1 MDRILARGRTDARLD
16 PPPGLLAA
24 CEDELRSRL
33 PAGAPLRIVEDYR
46 VQRFGADHLRL
57 LSRFEGRATGP
68 TTFACDVVARTGSW
82 EVSEITVVRW

>member
-1 MDRILARGRTDARLD
+1 
-16 PPPGLLAA
+16 
-24 CEDELRSRL
+24 
-33 PAGAPLRIVEDYR
+33 
-46 VQRFGADHLRL
+46 LRL